1 MRKGSIIKMVL
12 KKINGFVIYESIIF
26 IASIVIIAAI
36 IFFIIYSFWYTN
48 SHECIEYRTVKET
61 RCTTY
66 GGGTTCWTEDV
77 DKCMKYED

>member
-1 MRKGSIIKMVL
+1 MQKGSIIKMVL

-48 SHECIEYRTVKET
+48 NYKCIEYKTVNET
-61 RCTTY
+61 RCNTY
-66 GGGTTCWTEDV
+66 GGSMNCWTEDV
-77 DKCMKYED
+77 DKCVKYED

>member
-1 MRKGSIIKMVL
+1 MKKGSIIKMVL

-26 IASIVIIAAI
+26 IGSIVIIAAI

-48 SHECIEYRTVKET
+48 SHECIKYNKVNET

-66 GGGTTCWTEDV
+66 GGSTTCWTEDV
-77 DKCMKYED
+77 DKCVKYED